1 MEGVKTFLLFSTKN
15 WPYFENGERYGH
27 VIAIRFVIW
36 NGNHWPCNGCPIEGH
51 WLKVTWQPKP
61 QKLSRKM
68 FEPSWAAVFFEPKL
82 QNIWAE
88 SLDRAAKFSSSYFST
103 VRNKSIRFFGRLS
116 EVKSLAQRVVC
127 LSSSVVIV
135 CNVCIV
141 AKRYVLPVK
150 LSNQLNFVQQ
160 GVNKRQL

>member
-1 MEGVKTFLLFSTKN
+1 MPTPSARRTFSNSGLNGRGKN
-15 WPYFENGERYGH
+15 
-27 VIAIRFVIW
+27 I
-36 NGNHWPCNGCPIEGH
+36 
-51 WLKVTWQPKP
+51 
-61 QKLSRKM
+61 
-68 FEPSWAAVFFEPKL
+68 
-82 QNIWAE
+82 
-88 SLDRAAKFSSSYFST
+88 ST